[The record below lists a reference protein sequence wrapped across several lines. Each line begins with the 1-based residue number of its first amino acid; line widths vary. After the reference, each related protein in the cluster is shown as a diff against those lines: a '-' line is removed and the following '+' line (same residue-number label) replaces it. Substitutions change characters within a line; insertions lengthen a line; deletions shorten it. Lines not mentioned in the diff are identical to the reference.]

1 MRLVSWRLV
10 RLPGLEARRERE
22 RLWIL
27 MASDDEGFPPPMYV
41 LVTKLFDDED
51 DRAPTSEAVPED
63 TASK

>member
-27 MASDDEGFPPPMYV
+27 MASDDDGLPPPPMYV
-41 LVTKLFDDED
+41 RVTKLLFE
-51 DRAPTSEAVPED
+51 RIPTSEAAPED